1 MKKSFLLILSSL
13 MLIGLFSVNISE
25 NTKML
30 ADSTSLSN
38 PIGIGIWNIQKFS
51 GGSAILQSA
60 EPKNSEA
67 NTGGKVIVRQY
78 GKGRY
83 LNGYDYRCL
92 ENGWCLCQQI
102 KGAVTPYGTIADCV
116 SKNPTK
122 PPELTV
128 PKGGEK
134 GGVVRKLS
142 DSLHYYACYQDGRRI
157 GWKHGWT
164 IQCYKYFPCKCISLP
179 GCQPFFTQ
187 EECQERLNSYQK
199 R

>member
-13 MLIGLFSVNISE
+13 MLVGLFSINISE

-30 ADSTSLSN
+30 ADSNSFTNSPST
-38 PIGIGIWNIQKFS
+38 GIWNAKNFP
-51 GGSAILQSA
+51 GGTAIWPYTGS
-60 EPKNSEA
+60 KSSST
-67 NTGGKVIVRQY
+67 NTGGKIIVRQY

-92 ENGWCLCQQI
+92 EDGWCTCQQI
-102 KGAVTPYGTIADCV
+102 KGAITPYGTIDDCV

-122 PPELTV
+122 PPELTA
-128 PKGGEK
+128 PKKGGK
-134 GGVVRKLS
+134 VNKLS
-142 DSLHYYACYQDGRRI
+142 DSLHFYACYQDGRHI